1 MSHRLKLAA
10 AAAFALF
17 STSASAATAVLK
29 GPPPRAI
36 TDPKSVVSTAN
47 PDAAPLPVAE
57 LYDQRGGGGAVWSP
71 DGRTIVFSTN
81 LTGRYNLW
89 KVASAGGF
97 PQQLTQSDDRQT
109 GMSVSPDGKTVLYES
124 DYGGGAISDLF
135 ATPLAGGAVVNLT
148 STPDVSENAA
158 RFSPDGTHIVFD
170 RRPATSSMI
179 DLAWMDLATRKVTML
194 THETVP
200 GSFWIVAGF
209 AEGGRVL
216 IASRIDASQTQ
227 SVVWRIDTVDGKAQ
241 ALTDTGPKAYNEASA
256 VSADGRTIALKTQ
269 TPDGT
274 MQAALFDT
282 ATRKTALVKPDG
294 WEQGSGS
301 LSPDGATMIFSSDV
315 DGRTDLFTANGGH
328 VARLDLPPGSNE
340 EAGGPR
346 SLSPDGKRLLVAH
359 EASNTPFDLWT
370 VDLAANRATQL
381 TTLGLAA
388 VSPANLPPAQI
399 VHYKSED
406 GTVISALVWVPFNL
420 KRDGS
425 APAVVYVHG
434 GPAGQSPDYFSRLA
448 DALASRGYVVIAPN
462 PRGSTGYGHAFEE
475 ANHKDLGGGD
485 LTDEIYGAKFLSGDR
500 LCRRQEDR
508 HDRRLLWRLHDI
520 DGARQD
526 ARSVG
531 GGRRDVRHH
540 RLVLDVRARGAAATA
555 VRDQPAGRS
564 GEGQGGVR
572 RREPDDLYRQRQGAA
587 ARAPGRER
595 HHRAQGAGGQ
605 GGGDAEGERPHG
617 RRALLRRRGPRLL
630 QAREPDRLAR
640 AAGRVVRQVSEG
652 GKVRG
657 GAPCFEAHL
666 RRAPQHDA
674 TAKVGTSP

>member
-1 MSHRLKLAA
+1 MDRFCRFLS
-10 AAAFALF
+10 AFLLL
-17 STSASAATAVLK
+17 SSVSASAATAVLN

-36 TDPKSVVSTAN
+36 TDPKSVVSLPN

-135 ATPLAGGAVVNLT
+135 ETPLAGGAVVNLT

-170 RRPATSSMI
+170 RRPATSPMF

-194 THETVP
+194 THETAP

-227 SVVWRIDTVDGKAQ
+227 STVWRIDTVDGKAQ

-269 TPDGT
+269 TPNGA

-282 ATRKTALVKPDG
+282 ATRKTTLVKPDG

-301 LSPDGATMIFSSDV
+301 LSPDGATMIFSSNV

-328 VARLDLPPGSNE
+328 VVKLDLPPGSNE

-346 SLSPDGKRLLVAH
+346 SLSPDGRRLLVAH

-434 GPAGQSPDYFSRLA
+434 GPAGQFPDYFSRLA
-448 DALASRGYVVIAPN
+448 DALASRGYVVIAPD
-462 PRGSTGYGHAFEE
+462 PRGSTGYGHAFEV
-475 ANHKDLGGGD
+475 ANYKDLGGGD
-485 LTDEIYGAKFLSGDR
+485 LTDEIYGAKFLEATGYVDAKKIGMTGGSYGGYMTLMALGKTPDLWAAGVEMYGIIDWFSMYENGSPPLRQYQVDLLGDPVKDKAVY
-500 LCRRQEDR
+500 EAASPMTYIANVKAP
-508 HDRRLLWRLHDI
+508 LLVLQGENDTTVPKEQADKVVAMLKAKGRTVDAHYYAGEGHGFSKRENQI
-520 DGARQD
+520 D
-526 ARSVG
+526 SIE
-531 GGRRDVRHH
+531 
-540 RLVLDVRARGAAATA
+540 RLVAWFDKYLK
-555 VRDQPAGRS
+555 
-564 GEGQGGVR
+564 
-572 RREPDDLYRQRQGAA
+572 
-587 ARAPGRER
+587 
-595 HHRAQGAGGQ
+595 
-605 GGGDAEGERPHG
+605 
-617 RRALLRRRGPRLL
+617 
-630 QAREPDRLAR
+630 
-640 AAGRVVRQVSEG
+640 G
-652 GKVRG
+652 GK
-657 GAPCFEAHL
+657 
-666 RRAPQHDA
+666 
-674 TAKVGTSP
+674 